1 MKRRETTG
9 ENRYTRGNCK
19 TLIPSVFAAQRDGFI
34 AQALR
39 GRPHLAFAF
48 RPRLRHFGGWAV
60 VLQLPHPIVYDCRA
74 QKKCKPD
81 YLFCKPTQLRTGD
94 YIIDHAIG

>member
-19 TLIPSVFAAQRDGFI
+19 TLIPSVFAAQRDGVI

-39 GRPHLAFAF
+39 GRPHLAFAHACGTLAAG
-48 RPRLRHFGGWAV
+48 R
-60 VLQLPHPIVYDCRA
+60 
-74 QKKCKPD
+74 
-81 YLFCKPTQLRTGD
+81 LFCNYLTR
-94 YIIDHAIG
+94 